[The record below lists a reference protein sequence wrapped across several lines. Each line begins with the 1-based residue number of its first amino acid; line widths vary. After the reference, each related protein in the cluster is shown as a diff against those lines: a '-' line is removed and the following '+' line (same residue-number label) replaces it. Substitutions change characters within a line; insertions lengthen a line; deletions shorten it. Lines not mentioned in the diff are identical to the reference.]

1 MAAAIVRQEPL
12 GIVVQDG
19 GEAHAP
25 PRIMMWYWADE
36 SLISERE
43 LES

>member
-1 MAAAIVRQEPL
+1 MTPVIGRQEPL

-25 PRIMMWYWADE
+25 PRILMWFWANE
-36 SLISERE
+36 EEVPERE
-43 LES
+43 RD